1 MTLFRVRLKDL
12 AEQTTY
18 YFKVDSMGA
27 DGVRDGVMSP
37 IKSFAIRWLDWCAPL
52 FAPILLAPGAAK
64 WLAVV
69 GLAFAFCKPG
79 PSQSATMTD
88 DRQPVQEK
96 RLLQFVR
103 RPLL

>member
-37 IKSFAIRWLDWCAPL
+37 IKSFAIR
-52 FAPILLAPGAAK
+52 
-64 WLAVV
+64 
-69 GLAFAFCKPG
+69 
-79 PSQSATMTD
+79 
-88 DRQPVQEK
+88 
-96 RLLQFVR
+96 
-103 RPLL
+103 